1 MQPGVVRNGAVVNV
15 QFDFIAR
22 GPTIRNGPIF
32 IGDDIVGRENNEIYQ
47 IELLNNTL
55 PASFQ
60 MQVTTITILDN
71 DSESTIYKSQFMYY
85 FIKSFLILHHFFNV
99 EIQIDVCLIKTIMK
113 GCYCIYNCIDV
124 Q

>member
-22 GPTIRNGPIF
+22 GLTIRNGPIF

-71 DSESTIYKSQFMYY
+71 DSESTIYKSQFIYY
-85 FIKSFLILHHFFNV
+85 YIKSF
-99 EIQIDVCLIKTIMK
+99 
-113 GCYCIYNCIDV
+113 
-124 Q
+124 

>member
-1 MQPGVVRNGAVVNV
+1 MQPGVVRNGPVVDI

-22 GPTIRNGPIF
+22 GPTIRNRLIF
-32 IGDDIVGRENNEIYQ
+32 IGDDFVGRENSEIYQ

-71 DSESTIYKSQFMYY
+71 DSESTIYKSQFICY
-85 FIKSFLILHHFFNV
+85 FIKIILTLHHALF
-99 EIQIDVCLIKTIMK
+99 
-113 GCYCIYNCIDV
+113 
-124 Q
+124 

>member
-1 MQPGVVRNGAVVNV
+1 MQPDVVRNGAVVNI

-22 GPTIRNGPIF
+22 GPTIRNGLIF
-32 IGDDIVGRENNEIYQ
+32 IGDDFVGREYNEIYQ

-71 DSESTIYKSQFMYY
+71 DSESTIYKSQFICY
-85 FIKSFLILHHFFNV
+85 FIKLYLILHHVF
-99 EIQIDVCLIKTIMK
+99 
-113 GCYCIYNCIDV
+113 
-124 Q
+124 